1 MPSCGH
7 TERMNIKSVTS
18 KYIDQEQWVAVLSWA
33 LLSSFCLYLLGQREQ
48 TPFFSSHWIIAAV
61 FFVVFMVCFTIATRE
76 QPYKNEPWLR
86 LSLVFV
92 QLVAIFSLYY
102 LIPYSV
108 VAILMTICVAQLP
121 YYTSIRNS
129 VLISTPLSAPL
140 WLIYQFGWGDSY
152 AWVSAILFWAFN
164 LFSIVTMGTRLRE
177 TEALERELAINREL
191 RATQM
196 LLEEASKQ
204 NERTRI
210 ARNIHDLIGHH
221 LTALSINLQ
230 VASRKAGDDL
240 KPTLEKS
247 QSITKLLLSDVRE
260 AVSDLRDSAVL
271 DIENALQSL
280 AYRSADKQVE
290 VRCQQN
296 LGIQAIDIAEA
307 VLRISQEAVT
317 NFLKHSN
324 GNRQSISLS
333 RQGNTLCLFI
343 EDNGSAQHFKE
354 GNGLTGMQERAN
366 DLGAEL
372 IVEAKGKGFNLQL
385 TLEDNV

>member
-1 MPSCGH
+1 
-7 TERMNIKSVTS
+7 
-18 KYIDQEQWVAVLSWA
+18 
-33 LLSSFCLYLLGQREQ
+33 
-48 TPFFSSHWIIAAV
+48 
-61 FFVVFMVCFTIATRE
+61 MV
-76 QPYKNEPWLR
+76 
-86 LSLVFV
+86 V
-92 QLVAIFSLYY
+92 QLVAIYSLYY
-102 LIPYSV
+102 LVPYSF
-108 VAILMTICVAQLP
+108 VAILMTIYVAQLP
-121 YYTSIRNS
+121 YYTSIQNS
-129 VLISTPLSAPL
+129 VLLSIPLSVPL

-152 AWVSAILFWAFN
+152 AWISAILFWAFN

-177 TEALERELAINREL
+177 TEALEREQAINREL

-230 VASRKAGDDL
+230 VASRKANDDL
-240 KPTLEKS
+240 KPALEKS

-290 VRCQQN
+290 VRCQKN

-333 RQGNTLCLFI
+333 RQGNTLYLFI

-354 GNGLTGMQERAN
+354 GNGLTGMQERAH

>member
-1 MPSCGH
+1 
-7 TERMNIKSVTS
+7 MNIKSVTS
-18 KYIDQEQWVAVLSWA
+18 KYLDHEQWVAVLAWV

-48 TPFFSSHWIIAAV
+48 TPFLSSHWIISAV
-61 FFVVFMVCFTIATRE
+61 LFLVFIVCFTIATRE
-76 QPYKNEPWLR
+76 QPYRNEPWLR
-86 LSLVFV
+86 LSLVFI
-92 QLVAIFSLYY
+92 QLVAIFNLYY

-129 VLISTPLSAPL
+129 VFLSIPLSVPL

-152 AWVSAILFWAFN
+152 AWISAILFWAFN

-177 TEALERELAINREL
+177 TKALEREQAINREL

-196 LLEEASKQ
+196 LLQEASKQ

-210 ARNIHDLIGHH
+210 ARNIHDLLGHH

-240 KPTLEKS
+240 KPVLEKS

-271 DIENALQSL
+271 NIKESLEALSG
-280 AYRSADKQVE
+280 SSGDKTVH
-290 VRCQQN
+290 VRCDNN
-296 LGIQAIDIAEA
+296 LNIQRVDIADA
-307 VLRISQEAVT
+307 ILRVSQEAVT

-324 GNRQSISLS
+324 GNKQALAVS
-333 RQGNTLCLFI
+333 RHGNLLKLI
-343 EDNGSAQHFKE
+343 IKDNGKVRPIKT
-354 GNGLTGMQERAN
+354 GNGLLGIRERADKVGA
-366 DLGAEL
+366 DLQ
-372 IVEAKGKGFNLQL
+372 IEAQPDGFSIQL
-385 TLEDNV
+385 TIQDDL

>member
-1 MPSCGH
+1 
-7 TERMNIKSVTS
+7 
-18 KYIDQEQWVAVLSWA
+18 
-33 LLSSFCLYLLGQREQ
+33 
-48 TPFFSSHWIIAAV
+48 
-61 FFVVFMVCFTIATRE
+61 
-76 QPYKNEPWLR
+76 
-86 LSLVFV
+86 
-92 QLVAIFSLYY
+92 
-102 LIPYSV
+102 
-108 VAILMTICVAQLP
+108 
-121 YYTSIRNS
+121 
-129 VLISTPLSAPL
+129 
-140 WLIYQFGWGDSY
+140 
-152 AWVSAILFWAFN
+152 
-164 LFSIVTMGTRLRE
+164 MGTRLRE
-177 TEALERELAINREL
+177 TEALEREQAINREL

-230 VASRKAGDDL
+230 VASRKASDDL

-280 AYRSADKQVE
+280 AYHSADKRIE
-290 VRCQQN
+290 VVCQKS
-296 LGIQAIDIAEA
+296 LGIQSIDIADA

-324 GNRQSISLS
+324 GDRQSISLS
-333 RQGNTLCLFI
+333 RQGGNLCLII
-343 EDNGSAQHFKE
+343 EDNGSTQHFKD

-366 DLGAEL
+366 EIGADLS
-372 IVEAKGKGFNLQL
+372 VQTKGKGFSIQL
-385 TLEDNV
+385 TLEGDV

>member
-1 MPSCGH
+1 
-7 TERMNIKSVTS
+7 MNIKSLV
-18 KYIDQEQWVAVLSWA
+18 KEYIDKEQWIAVLTWA
-33 LLSSFCLYLLGQREQ
+33 LLASFCLYLLGQRASS
-48 TPFFSSHWIIAAV
+48 PFFSADWTISAAAFLVFIISWI
-61 FFVVFMVCFTIATRE
+61 IATRE
-76 QPYKNEPWLR
+76 KPYKNEPWLR
-86 LSLVFV
+86 LSLMAV
-92 QLVAIFSLYY
+92 QLVAIYSLYY
-102 LIPYSV
+102 LVPYSF

-129 VLISTPLSAPL
+129 VLISIPLSLPL
-140 WLIYQFGWGDSY
+140 WLIYQFGWGESY
-152 AWVSAILFWAFN
+152 AWISALLFWAFN
-164 LFSIVTMGTRLRE
+164 LFAIVTMGTRLRE

-191 RATQM
+191 RATQI

-280 AYRSADKQVE
+280 SYHSADKRVE
-290 VRCQQN
+290 VVCQKN
-296 LGIQAIDIAEA
+296 LGIQSIDIADA

-324 GNRQSISLS
+324 GDRQSVSLS
-333 RQGNTLCLFI
+333 RQEGKLCLFI
-343 EDNGSAQHFKE
+343 EDNGSTQHFKG
-354 GNGLTGMQERAN
+354 GNGLTGMQERATEIGA
-366 DLGAEL
+366 DLSVQTKNE
-372 IVEAKGKGFNLQL
+372 GFSIQL
-385 TLEDNV
+385 TLEGDV

>member
-1 MPSCGH
+1 
-7 TERMNIKSVTS
+7 MNIKSVTS
-18 KYIDQEQWVAVLSWA
+18 KYLDHEQWVAVLAWV

-48 TPFFSSHWIIAAV
+48 TPFFSSYWIISAV
-61 FFVVFMVCFTIATRE
+61 LFLAFIVCFTIATRE

-86 LSLVFV
+86 LSLVFI

-108 VAILMTICVAQLP
+108 VAILMTICMAQLP

-129 VLISTPLSAPL
+129 VLLSIPLSVPL

-152 AWVSAILFWAFN
+152 AWISAILFWAFN

-177 TEALERELAINREL
+177 TKALEREQAINREL

-196 LLEEASKQ
+196 LLQEASKQ

-210 ARNIHDLIGHH
+210 ARDIHDLIGHH

-230 VASRKAGDDL
+230 VAARKADDEL

-280 AYRSADKQVE
+280 SYHSADKRVE
-290 VRCQQN
+290 VVCQKK
-296 LGIQAIDIAEA
+296 LGIQSIDIADA

-324 GNRQSISLS
+324 GDCQSISLS
-333 RQGNTLCLFI
+333 CQGDKLCLFI
-343 EDNGSAQHFKE
+343 EDNGSTQHFKG

-366 DLGAEL
+366 EIGADLS
-372 IVEAKGKGFNLQL
+372 VQTKGRGFSIQL
-385 TLEDNV
+385 TLEGDV